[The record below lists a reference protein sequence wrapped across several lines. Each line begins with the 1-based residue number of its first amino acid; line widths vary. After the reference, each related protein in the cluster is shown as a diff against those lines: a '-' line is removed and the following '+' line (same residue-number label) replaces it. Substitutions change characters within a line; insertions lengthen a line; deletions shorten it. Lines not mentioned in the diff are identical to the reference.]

1 MTKSV
6 FVVATNGTGLYC
18 REVTEYSTTV
28 YADRYITEFDSYD
41 EAAAFMDDNDQFYWD
56 ND

>member
-1 MTKSV
+1 MSY

-28 YADRYITEFDSYD
+28 YRDRHVAEFDTYE
-41 EAAAFMDDNDQFYWD
+41 EAAVFMEENDEFFWED
-56 ND
+56 

>member
-1 MTKSV
+1 MPKSV